1 MEILNNLDVL
11 IENLL
16 NNLGA
21 FGPILACFLIV
32 IESIIPIL
40 PLGVFVTLNFL
51 SFGHIFGFL
60 ISLFFTI
67 IGCLIS
73 FTIFRKGVY
82 NWFNKKIKDKEKI
95 ENLMIKFSH
104 ISLGSLAAIIAMPFT
119 PAFLVNIAAGLSDMS
134 KKKFIIALCIG
145 KCFMVYF
152 WGYVGTSLIQ
162 SLTNPIIILRIVT
175 LVFIAYIISK
185 AINKKLKI
193 D

>member
-16 NNLGA
+16 NSLGA

-82 NWFNKKIKDKEKI
+82 NWFNKKIKDKRK
-95 ENLMIKFSH
+95 NRKLNDKVFTHFTWKFSCYY
-104 ISLGSLAAIIAMPFT
+104 SY
-119 PAFLVNIAAGLSDMS
+119 AFYS
-134 KKKFIIALCIG
+134 
-145 KCFMVYF
+145 CFF
-152 WGYVGTSLIQ
+152 S
-162 SLTNPIIILRIVT
+162 
-175 LVFIAYIISK
+175 
-185 AINKKLKI
+185 
-193 D
+193 

>member
-1 MEILNNLDVL
+1 
-11 IENLL
+11 
-16 NNLGA
+16 
-21 FGPILACFLIV
+21 
-32 IESIIPIL
+32 
-40 PLGVFVTLNFL
+40 
-51 SFGHIFGFL
+51 
-60 ISLFFTI
+60 
-67 IGCLIS
+67 
-73 FTIFRKGVY
+73 
-82 NWFNKKIKDKEKI
+82 
-95 ENLMIKFSH
+95 
-104 ISLGSLAAIIAMPFT
+104 
-119 PAFLVNIAAGLSDMS
+119 MS

>member
-1 MEILNNLDVL
+1 MTILNNLDAL
-11 IENLL
+11 IENILDS
-16 NNLGA
+16 LGA

-51 SFGHIFGFL
+51 TFGQIFGFI

-67 IGCLIS
+67 VGCLIS
-73 FTIFRKGVY
+73 FYIFRKGVY
-82 NWFNKKIKDKEKI
+82 NWFHKKIKNKEKI
-95 ENLMIKFSH
+95 ENLMIRFSH
-104 ISLGSLAAIIAMPFT
+104 ISLGSLAAIMAMPFT
-119 PAFLVNIAAGLSDMS
+119 PAFLVNIAAGLSSMT
-134 KKKFIIALCIG
+134 KKKFITALCIG

-162 SLTNPIIILRIVT
+162 SLKDPIIILRIIA
-175 LVFIAYIISK
+175 LVAIAYILSR